1 MLKKARNEEEQYNE
15 KMNIKT
21 TVKPCTLDHIDKD
34 HILIGGVPKA
44 TKTLMQLK
52 LMIFLTG

>member
-1 MLKKARNEEEQYNE
+1 MLIKARDEEEQYNE

-44 TKTLMQLK
+44 TKT
-52 LMIFLTG
+52 